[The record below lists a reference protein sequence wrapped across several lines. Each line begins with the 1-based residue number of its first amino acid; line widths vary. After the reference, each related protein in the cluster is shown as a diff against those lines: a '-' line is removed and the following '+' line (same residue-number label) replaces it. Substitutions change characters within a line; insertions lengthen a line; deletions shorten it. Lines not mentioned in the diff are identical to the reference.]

1 MHNHSGTLMPPALIL
16 ASAST
21 IRGQLLRAAGLEVTQ
36 QPARV
41 DEESMRASLEASAA
55 RPRDIADALAEMKAL
70 KLGERHPD
78 ACVIG
83 ADQVLE
89 LEGRIFSKPV
99 SPDAARAQLRALR
112 GRTHL
117 LHSAV
122 VLYHEAR
129 PIWRHVAEARL
140 TMRDFSDDYL
150 EAYLAR
156 NWDSARHSVGCYKI
170 EEEGIRLFSRIDG
183 DHFTVLG
190 LPLLPLLSYLSDR
203 QFIPT

>member
-1 MHNHSGTLMPPALIL
+1 MRPPLIL
-16 ASAST
+16 ASASA
-21 IRGQLLRAAGLEVTQ
+21 IRAQLLLSAGLAISQ
-36 QPARV
+36 RPARV
-41 DEESMRASLEASAA
+41 DEAAMRASLEDSGA
-55 RPRDIADALAEMKAL
+55 RPRDMADALAEMKAR
-70 KLGERHPD
+70 KLAERSPE

-89 LEGRIFSKPV
+89 INRRVMSKPD

-112 GRTHL
+112 GQTHL

-140 TMRDFSDDYL
+140 TMRDFSDEYL
-150 EAYLAR
+150 EDYLAR
-156 NWDSARHSVGCYKI
+156 NWDSARHSVGCYKV

-183 DHFTVLG
+183 DHFTILG
-190 LPLLPLLSYLSDR
+190 LPLLPLLAYLSDR
-203 QFIPT
+203 DFIPT